1 MVGYSLNTRDQ
12 SRSAAAWQTLSG
24 CSVIMTSIG
33 ASGAV
38 MASCPEDPRCTLR
51 IVSVSAMACHIGSQ
65 WSEWKLGRPRVAG
78 FSVKVSEWHPISDT
92 RRISAAVSSGSQSM
106 GIAMGMNRSG

>member
-1 MVGYSLNTRDQ
+1 MVGYSLNTRDH
-12 SRSAAAWQTLSG
+12 SRSAAAWQTFSG
-24 CSVIMTSIG
+24 CRVIITSIG

-38 MASCPEDPRCTLR
+38 MASCPDEPRWTLR
-51 IVSVSAMACHIGSQ
+51 MVSVSAIACHIGSQ

-78 FSVKVSEWHPISDT
+78 FSVKVSEWQPISET
-92 RRISAAVSSGSQSM
+92 RRISWAVSSGSQNI